1 MDKAQQAPED
11 KMIDFDDEYSSS
23 SKSTAASNT
32 GKSANNAIHS
42 RAGGKNEALQ
52 LEKFMGKSCP
62 VMEQVVEENE

>member
-1 MDKAQQAPED
+1 
-11 KMIDFDDEYSSS
+11 MIDFDDEYSSNS
-23 SKSTAASNT
+23 RSTTASNS
-32 GKSANNAIHS
+32 GKSASGATIHS

>member
-42 RAGGKNEALQ
+42 RAGGKNEAL
-52 LEKFMGKSCP
+52 
-62 VMEQVVEENE
+62 